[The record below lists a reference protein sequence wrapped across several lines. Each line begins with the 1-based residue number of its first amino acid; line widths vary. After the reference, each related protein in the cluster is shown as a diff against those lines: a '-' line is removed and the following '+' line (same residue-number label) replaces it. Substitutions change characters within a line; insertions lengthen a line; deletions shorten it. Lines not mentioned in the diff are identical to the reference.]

1 MKKLI
6 LATLISI
13 AVTPLVSFAANNQQV
28 ADQPSDKAVAAAIQG
43 YNKAVRDG
51 AVKDDRY
58 LTIVDFTKPSYEN
71 RFYIYDIKQHRA
83 VYSTLVAQGKGSG
96 QGAYATKFSNDF
108 GTHASSL
115 GTFITTGTGYGDHG
129 KDIHM
134 EGLDRGINDNAAARA
149 VEIHSAW
156 YVSPEFATKYH
167 RVGNSFGCF
176 ALSQDALNVAAG
188 TISNGTVL
196 YAYA

>member
-6 LATLISI
+6 IAVLMSI
-13 AVTPLVSFAANNQQV
+13 AAAPLVLFAANNQQAV
-28 ADQPSDKAVAAAIQG
+28 DQPSSQAVAAAIDG
-43 YNKAVRDG
+43 YNKAVKDG
-51 AVKDDRY
+51 AVKDDKY
-58 LTIVDFTKPSYEN
+58 LTIIDFTKPSYEN
-71 RFYIYDIKQHRA
+71 RFYIYDIKQHKA
-83 VYSTLVAQGKGSG
+83 IYSTLVAQGKGSG

-115 GTFITTGTGYGDHG
+115 GTFVTTGTGYGDHG
-129 KDIHM
+129 KDIHV
-134 EGLDRGINDNAAARA
+134 EGLDRGVNDNASARA

-156 YVSPEFATKYH
+156 YVSPEFAAKYH

-176 ALSQDALNVAAG
+176 ALSQSALAVATD